1 MIDHRLR
8 NERMVREAGDPEV
21 AVILFDV
28 VLGYGSHPDPAAEM
42 APAIAAARAA
52 AAKRK
57 RRIAFVGAVCGTEAD
72 PQGLAR
78 QEAALAKAGVI
89 LGSSNAEAVRIAAAI
104 AKKGRAR

>member
-8 NERMVREAGDPEV
+8 NERMVREARDPEV

-52 AAKRK
+52 AAKGG
-57 RRIAFVGAVCGTEAD
+57 RRIAFVGAVCGTDAD

-89 LGSSNAEAVRIAAAI
+89 LGSSNAEAVRIAAQI
-104 AKKGRAR
+104 AKRGGK

>member
-1 MIDHRLR
+1 
-8 NERMVREAGDPEV
+8 V

-28 VLGYGSHPDPAAEM
+28 VLGYGSHPDPASEM
-42 APAIAAARAA
+42 LPAITAARAA
-52 AAKRK
+52 AAKGK

-89 LGSSNAEAVRIAAAI
+89 LGASNAEAVRIAAAI
-104 AKKGRAR
+104 ARRGGKR